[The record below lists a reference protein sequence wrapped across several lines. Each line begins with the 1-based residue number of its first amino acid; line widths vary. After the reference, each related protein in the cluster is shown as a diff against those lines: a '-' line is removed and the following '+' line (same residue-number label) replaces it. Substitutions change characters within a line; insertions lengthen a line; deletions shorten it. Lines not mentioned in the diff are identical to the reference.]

1 MTQRQLDRAVA
12 AATGESL
19 ATIHRLGFLAQAG
32 TPAYQD
38 PADLRL
44 AVDCPFCGKT
54 VPYPGLAGDGSAVL
68 AECDACD
75 VDFDFDPGEVY
86 ATGAPEVG
94 AAAGAA

>member
-38 PADLRL
+38 PTDLRL
-44 AVDCPFCGKT
+44 AVDRRFPR
-54 VPYPGLAGDGSAVL
+54 
-68 AECDACD
+68 
-75 VDFDFDPGEVY
+75 
-86 ATGAPEVG
+86 PE
-94 AAAGAA
+94 